1 MFWLRCTFVNTL
13 HEGDN
18 REDDDNDDGD
28 DVNNNNNNN
37 NSNRSEKQSTD
48 NRYCIMSKHKHKE
61 DKIVNIVRSYQI
73 LSQN

>member
-1 MFWLRCTFVNTL
+1 MAAVYHRVGWQNF
-13 HEGDN
+13 DN
-18 REDDDNDDGD
+18 NNEDDDCHDGD